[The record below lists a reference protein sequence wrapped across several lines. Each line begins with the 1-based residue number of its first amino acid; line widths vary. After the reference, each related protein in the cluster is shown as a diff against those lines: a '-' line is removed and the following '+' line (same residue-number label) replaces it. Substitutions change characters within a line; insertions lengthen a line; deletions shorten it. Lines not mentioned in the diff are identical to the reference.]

1 MENGFA
7 IGNIIIFEESIVSI
21 CQIRGSC
28 PLCLLIHQELDF
40 LLGVC
45 FFSNED

>member
-1 MENGFA
+1 MENGFV

-28 PLCLLIHQELDF
+28 PLCLLIQTGTRLPARS
-40 LLGVC
+40 LL
-45 FFSNED
+45 FQ